1 MARIRRSVAID
12 LGTAKVL
19 VFVNNKGVVLSEPS
33 VIAVDVLKDEI
44 LAVGDEA
51 KKLVGR
57 TPGNVK
63 AVMPLKDGVIAVSY
77 THLTLPTSDLV

>member
-1 MARIRRSVAID
+1 MARVRRSVAID

-51 KKLVGR
+51 K
-57 TPGNVK
+57 N
-63 AVMPLKDGVIAVSY
+63 
-77 THLTLPTSDLV
+77 